1 MQAWCSPVVSYR
13 FMQRGHMSTSPVPEC
28 KRNDGRKSLGIA
40 KWPTSCRPISMALD
54 EPQHVNYAQRGDS
67 QADLAIR

>member
-1 MQAWCSPVVSYR
+1 
-13 FMQRGHMSTSPVPEC
+13 MSTSPVPEC